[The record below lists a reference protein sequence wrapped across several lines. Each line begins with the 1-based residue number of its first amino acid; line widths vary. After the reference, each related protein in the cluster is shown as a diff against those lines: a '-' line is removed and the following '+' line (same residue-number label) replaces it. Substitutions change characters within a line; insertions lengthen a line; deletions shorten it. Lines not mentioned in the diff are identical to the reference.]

1 MEMAK
6 DCERIL
12 YTKEEIAARV
22 KELGAEITR
31 DYQGKNLLLV
41 GILRGAVVF
50 YSDLARSI
58 DLPLKMDFM
67 SVSSYGS
74 GTESSGR
81 VRILKDLDT
90 DIRDTHILIV
100 EDILDSGMTLYNLM
114 QVLGTRQPA
123 SVKIA
128 VLLDKPAR
136 RTVDVKADYAG
147 FTIPDA
153 FVVGYGL
160 DYDQLYRNLD
170 FIGVLDPKVYEK
182 D

>member
-1 MEMAK
+1 MQLAQ
-6 DCERIL
+6 DCEKVL
-12 YTKEEIAARV
+12 YTKEEIAERV
-22 KELGAEITR
+22 KAMGEAITR
-31 DYQGKNLLLV
+31 DYQGRQLLLL
-41 GILRGAVVF
+41 GILKGAVVF

-67 SVSSYGS
+67 AVSSYGS

-81 VRILKDLDT
+81 VRILKDIDA
-90 DIRDTHILIV
+90 DISGMDILIV
-100 EDILDSGMTLYNLM
+100 EDILDSGLTMYNLK
-114 QVLGTRQPA
+114 QVLATRHPA

-160 DYDQLYRNLD
+160 DYDQIYRNLD
-170 FIGVLDPKVYEK
+170 FIGVLSPKIYEK